1 MHILSQ
7 NNFKKHAAFGHFIN
21 YKLSKINKNKS
32 LISFW
37 NYYEIIK
44 FCLQPHCVEFMS
56 VVCNLTFTGT
66 LKWRTL
72 RLFKIKLRMDQFLYV
87 FNPCL
92 QFIVSW
98 YLTFFTFACL
108 TFLVFLGAIALAEI
122 QKNNKAFYRW
132 AGQVVCLQTKNMSGL
147 HTRSIYL
154 NWKHHFNTYSQISI
168 VI

>member
-1 MHILSQ
+1 MGTL
-7 NNFKKHAAFGHFIN
+7 FITSFW
-21 YKLSKINKNKS
+21 KQIKIN
-32 LISFW
+32 LWFFLELLW
-37 NYYEIIK
+37 NLKVLFTAALCRIYERR
-44 FCLQPHCVEFMS
+44 MY
-56 VVCNLTFTGT
+56 NLTFTGT

-132 AGQVVCLQTKNMSGL
+132 AGQVVCWQTKNISGL
-147 HTRSIYL
+147 HTRSMYL